1 MNTTTTAGGA
11 SGQRAAAQ
19 PTTGSVTSRDGTRVG
34 YLKVGQGPA
43 VVLLHGSFESARSHM
58 GLALG
63 LADSFTCYLP
73 DRRGRGMSGPYPA
86 DYGVRT
92 EVEDLAAV
100 LAESGAQR
108 IFGVS
113 AGGISVLEA
122 ACTLPGIR
130 KTAVYEPALVME
142 RAKYTQWLSRFDRE
156 MAAGDVS
163 AAMITSMFGLEL
175 APPVFKL
182 LPRKLL
188 AGMTSMAMKSE
199 DKKAASHAVTMRQLA
214 PTLHYEGVLLRE
226 MAETVDRFA
235 QVQAKVLLLG
245 GSKGLPFLKPGLDAL
260 AATLPHNRRVE
271 FPGLDH
277 GGSSDV
283 SPSNRNGKPEV
294 VVPELRRFFADV
306 S

>member
-1 MNTTTTAGGA
+1 MNTAMTTGGT

-19 PTTGSVTSRDGTRVG
+19 LTTGAVTSRDGTRIG

-43 VVLLHGSFESARSHM
+43 VVLLHGSFESARSHL

-63 LADSFTCYLP
+63 LADSYTCYLP
-73 DRRGRGMSGPYPA
+73 DRRGRGMSGPYPVG
-86 DYGVRT
+86 YGVRA

-100 LAESGAQR
+100 LAEAGAQR

-113 AGGISVLEA
+113 AGGIAVLEA
-122 ACTLPGIR
+122 ARTLPGLR
-130 KTAVYEPALVME
+130 QVAVYEPALVME
-142 RAKYTQWLSRFDRE
+142 AAKYTQWLDRFDRE
-156 MAAGDVS
+156 LAAGDVS

-175 APPVFKL
+175 APPVFRL

-188 AGMTSMAMKSE
+188 EGMTSMAMKSE
-199 DKKAASHAVTMRQLA
+199 DKKAPSDAVTMRKLA

-226 MAETVDRFA
+226 MAGKLDTFA
-235 QVQAKVLLLG
+235 QVQAEVLLLG

-294 VVPELRRFFADV
+294 VVPELRRLFADV